1 MLQLVLPWTIILI
14 FCFGLDAGLFGSITG
29 AVSGWFHGTGDNTL
43 LL

>member
-1 MLQLVLPWTIILI
+1 MEISLDFNAVL
-14 FCFGLDAGLFGSITG
+14 CFGLDTGLFGSITG